1 MLKSTFARQKRAS
14 SHLEEQQLSHHFLTR
29 RVVAHLNNVDTT
41 FGFSNFLTLN
51 IISSLLNSLLFGL
64 YLLYRGGNFSKRHH
78 TFWALQTQCI
88 AINFENFKTLSE
100 FIVHN
105 NMQSVVANYKII
117 ENFKFS
123 INIKIRVINLLLL
136 D

>member
-14 SHLEEQQLSHHFLTR
+14 SYMEEQQLSHHFFTR
-29 RVVAHLNNVDTT
+29 RVVAHLNNIDTT
-41 FGFSNFLTLN
+41 FRFSNFLSLN

-64 YLLYRGGNFSKRHH
+64 NLLYRGGYFSKRHH

-88 AINFENFKTLSE
+88 AINFENFKTQSE

-105 NMQSVVANYKII
+105 NMQSVVAKYGLLTSFCLISSPCLY
-117 ENFKFS
+117 S
-123 INIKIRVINLLLL
+123 IKP
-136 D
+136 